1 MDRFVL
7 GANLQNLANMC
18 YAMAVLDCV
27 DENHKSMLDELWSR
41 LVRIKVTDFQKEELQ
56 QILYIEASARVG
68 GISLADLPP
77 ELRTKLEGLKPD
89 IKFSIFEEEILTI
102 LFELGFDHQR
112 EVSPFEAA
120 PGMLSIDMA
129 CTDRKIAIEYD
140 GPFHYLTVLDGS
152 GRSVENGST
161 KAKRRL
167 LQRLGWKVVN
177 LNWEEAARNHSSK
190 QWLRGKLVDA
200 GVELGT

>member
-1 MDRFVL
+1 
-7 GANLQNLANMC
+7 
-18 YAMAVLDCV
+18 MA
-27 DENHKSMLDELWSR
+27 
-41 LVRIKVTDFQKEELQ
+41 
-56 QILYIEASARVG
+56 
-68 GISLADLPP
+68 LADPPP

-177 LNWEEAARNHSSK
+177 LNWEEAARYHSSK